1 MISPFAA
8 QKIDKQDESPHHLL
22 AFKSWKMNHSL
33 EKTPNG
39 IKKTSWP
46 GHLKIGNAYY
56 QFFDY
61 SPKWTLFAEDA
72 CEKLP

>member
-1 MISPFAA
+1 MISRFAA

-22 AFKSWKMNHSL
+22 AFKSWKMNYSL

-46 GHLKIGNAYY
+46 GHFKIGN
-56 QFFDY
+56 
-61 SPKWTLFAEDA
+61 E
-72 CEKLP
+72 